1 MREEYQ
7 NYIKG
12 KKLLTIPETL
22 NAIPRTISLL
32 MTDVKTHKLVGVSRE
47 AIEEALKCLKDIYKM
62 LTICSNAMW
71 DILLATEEKAKQLTG
86 NILMTKQ

>member
-12 KKLLTIPETL
+12 NKLLTILKTL
-22 NAIPRTISLL
+22 NAITRTISLL
-32 MTDVKTHKLVGVSRE
+32 MTDVKTCRLVGVSRDD
-47 AIEEALKCLKDIYKM
+47 IEEALKCLKIIPKM
-62 LTICSNAMW
+62 LSIYSNAMW
-71 DILLATEEKAKQLTG
+71 DILLATEEKTKQLTR

>member
-12 KKLLTIPETL
+12 NKLLTIPETL
-22 NAIPRTISLL
+22 NVIRRTISLL
-32 MTDVKTHKLVGVSRE
+32 MTNVKTHKLKR
-47 AIEEALKCLKDIYKM
+47 LKNIPKM
-62 LTICSNAMW
+62 LTMCSNAMW
-71 DILLATEEKAKQLTG
+71 DILMVTEVKANQLTR